1 MRLMRV
7 HADRKPR
14 TGELRGH
21 PFRLRLFGRVT
32 GGKDAEDMCDPRLPS
47 AREHVVQVGREHRI
61 GEVAVGIDH
70 GLRVMHDAHAA
81 NTLLSD
87 GPTGRRYTRVR
98 RDATY
103 LTRIPG
109 SAPSSTDRSSGRPSS
124 PEAARIMPFDSMP
137 ISFAGFRLATITIVR
152 PTS

>member
-21 PFRLRLFGRVT
+21 PFRLRLFGRVA

-61 GEVAVGIDH
+61 GEMAVRIDH
-70 GLRVMHDAHAA
+70 RSRITTLHDAHTAD
-81 NTLLSD
+81 TVLTD
-87 GPTGRRYTRVR
+87 GPMSSTTPVNSWPNVVPTRV
-98 RDATY
+98 
-103 LTRIPG
+103 
-109 SAPSSTDRSSGRPSS
+109 SAIKP
-124 PEAARIMPFDSMP
+124 
-137 ISFAGFRLATITIVR
+137 
-152 PTS
+152 

>member
-32 GGKDAEDMCDPRLPS
+32 GGKDAEDMRDPRLPS

-61 GEVAVGIDH
+61 GEMAVGIDH
-70 GLRVMHDAHAA
+70 GSCVTTMHDARCTSADA
-81 NTLLSD
+81 VLTD
-87 GPTGRRYTRVR
+87 GPMVGP
-98 RDATY
+98 
-103 LTRIPG
+103 LNGQP
-109 SAPSSTDRSSGRPSS
+109 
-124 PEAARIMPFDSMP
+124 
-137 ISFAGFRLATITIVR
+137 
-152 PTS
+152 